1 MSITLI
7 TGVPG
12 SGKTLY
18 TVSKLL
24 GPVVGSQIPVDDDD
38 GRTVMHARGI
48 FSNINGLQLD
58 HELIDANGGWSYK
71 DKSWSFE
78 GNSGGLHDW
87 HEWAQPGAFIV
98 FDEFQK
104 AWPPRPNG
112 APVPPDVQALD
123 THRHMGVDFVLLT
136 QNPLNV
142 DRHVLGLVD
151 RHLHIRRVANSAV
164 AIVYEWD
171 HASRSFLYKNAVNRS
186 PWRYDKKAYKLYKSA
201 RVHTKQR
208 RSIPGLVWF
217 VLMGLAALL
226 WLAPATYQ
234 RVAAK
239 GVAVPRSGASAPA
252 VPASSA
258 RSGASAPHSLDAELA
273 KLGHGVKE
281 ATKEQAAEDD
291 SVGCVLS
298 GPVCKCYDEDGKS
311 LPVELSY
318 CEARTGHLGGVR
330 LSDELAILRLE
341 DRPPVTPQ
349 AELRFLAAV
358 HGDKL
363 RRVEWGRPGPA
374 LPP

>member
-18 TVSKLL
+18 TVSKLIRPII
-24 GPVVGSQIPVDDDD
+24 GAQIPVDDDD
-38 GRTVMHARGI
+38 GRTVMHTRGV
-48 FSNINGLQLD
+48 FSNVNGLQLD
-58 HELIDANGGWSYK
+58 HELIDSNGSWTYK

-78 GNSGGLHDW
+78 GHSGGLHDW

-151 RHLHIRRVANSAV
+151 RHLHVRRVANSAV

-171 HASRSFLYKNAVNRS
+171 HASRSFLYKNAVNRA
-186 PWRYDKKAYKLYKSA
+186 PWRYDKSAYKLYKSA

-208 RSIPGLVWF
+208 RTVPGLVWF
-217 VLMGLAALL
+217 VLIGLAALL
-226 WLAPATYQ
+226 YLGPATYQ

-239 GVAVPRSGASAPA
+239 GVSATRAAASAPGAAASAPRSGASAPE
-252 VPASSA
+252 SA
-258 RSGASAPHSLDAELA
+258 GAEVA
-273 KLGHGVKE
+273 KLARGLKKDVQDVLG
-281 ATKEQAAEDD
+281 D
-291 SVGCVLS
+291 SDAVGCVQS
-298 GPVCKCYDEDGKS
+298 ATACKCYDKAGKAV
-311 LPVELSY
+311 PVEPGF
-318 CEARTGHLGGVR
+318 CESQTGHLGAV
-330 LSDELAILRLE
+330 SESSELAVLRLE
-341 DRPPVTPQ
+341 NRPKVASP
-349 AELRFLAAV
+349 ADLRFYAAV

-363 RRVEWGRPGPA
+363 RRVDWGRP
-374 LPP
+374 LPPSVP